1 MLKNSTLLT
10 ALIALSIPLTA
21 QFSTTAE
28 QLENHVYTLASDS
41 LLGRGFGT
49 EQGVTARNYIAQQ
62 FREAGIEPLNGDY
75 FHLFNHRDGI
85 LNIPGAN
92 VVGIIRGND
101 PNLRDEYIILGA
113 HYDHLGWKISSGDT
127 VVYNGADDNASGTA
141 SIIEIGRNLVK
152 KQESLGRSVII
163 VAFDGEES
171 GLIGS
176 THFVEDSIVPPHKI
190 KLMFSLDMVGMYE
203 AHQGLELVGV
213 ELLNDYER
221 IIGELA
227 GEYNI
232 TIKKTNRRIEQRTDT
247 APFGKIGIPAIH
259 TYTGLESPYHK
270 PEDVPEDLDYDG
282 MALVAN
288 YISATTLQL
297 SSTEK
302 LSDMTGPLEGQ
313 IAASGPKVF
322 RIGLRLNIG
331 SSHHKYQ
338 EEFYQGK
345 SIFAAE
351 AGVFASIRAA
361 SFLTI
366 QPEVLYETKGS
377 KHMDGTFRTHSVTT
391 PLSLLITTPDNAVFR
406 TYLQLGGYY
415 SYHFGGKLGDDKID
429 FQDAFNVHEFGIT
442 YGFGFEIMNV
452 QWGVYMQ
459 KGLSELLQ
467 DPARTAMTH
476 KNVYFMLGFIF

>member
-1 MLKNSTLLT
+1 MLKNSIFLATLLS
-10 ALIALSIPLTA
+10 LSVPLFG

-28 QLENHVYTLASDS
+28 QLEKHVYTLASDS

-49 EQGVTARNYIAQQ
+49 EQGAQARKYIAQQ

-75 FHLFNHRDGI
+75 FYPFNHRKGI
-85 LNIPGAN
+85 LNIPGTN
-92 VVGIIRGND
+92 VVGIIRGSD

-113 HYDHLGWKISSGDT
+113 HYDHLGWKISGGDT

-152 KQESLGRSVII
+152 KQDSLGRSVII

-176 THFVEDSIVPPHKI
+176 THFIEDSIVPPHKI

-203 AHQGLELVGV
+203 AHQGLDLIGIT
-213 ELLNDYER
+213 LLNDADK
-221 IIGELA
+221 ITGKLA
-227 GEYNI
+227 DGYNI
-232 TIKKTNRRIEQRTDT
+232 AIKKANGRIEQRTDT
-247 APFGKIGIPAIH
+247 APFGSIGIPAIH
-259 TYTGLESPYHK
+259 AFTGTESPYHK
-270 PEDVPEDLDYDG
+270 PEDVAEDLDYNG

-288 YISATTLQL
+288 YLSATTLHL

-302 LSDMTGPLEGQ
+302 LSDMTGPPEGQ
-313 IAASGPKVF
+313 IAASDSKLF

-331 SSHHKYQ
+331 SSHHNYK

-351 AGVFASIRAA
+351 AGLFANIRAA

-377 KHMDGTFRTHSVTT
+377 KHMNGTFRTHSVTT
-391 PLSLLITTPDNAVFR
+391 PLSLLITTPDNAGFR

-429 FQDAFNVHEFGIT
+429 FQDAYNVHEYGIT

-452 QWGVYMQ
+452 QMGIYMQ
-459 KGLSELLQ
+459 KELSELLQ
-467 DPARTAMTH
+467 DPAGTVMMH
-476 KNVYFMLGFIF
+476 ENVYFMLGFIF